1 MNRLRLHS
9 GFRILSG
16 FLVFSVLAL
25 NVSAISHCSLMLQ
38 DEGCCH
44 KEKTVKSCCV
54 KNLKINVDRISGHCG
69 CNMKETQQP
78 SDLYSDLASSSNAKF
93 HKVIE
98 FFEIPFSDFDSQA
111 QYNVVEYSPPE
122 SGGPNIYLTNLNLRI

>member
-1 MNRLRLHS
+1 MNRLKLHN
-9 GFRILSG
+9 GLRILSG
-16 FLVFSVLAL
+16 LLVFSVLTL
-25 NVSAISHCSLMLQ
+25 NISAITHCSLMLQ

-44 KEKTVKSCCV
+44 TEKTVKSCCV
-54 KNLKINVDRISGHCG
+54 KKLKINVDRISGHCG

-78 SDLYSDLASSSNAKF
+78 SDLYTDLANSSNSKF

-98 FFEIPFSDFDSQA
+98 FFEFPFSDIDSQG
-111 QYNVVEYSPPE
+111 QFHVVKYSPPE